1 MAKMTKADIQKR
13 QLEIMTKMD
22 EMDEK
27 TNAREAKMR
36 ALTSEEQKGALTEE
50 QKRELEALKAEQRSQ
65 DIEYDALV
73 RESAGLS
80 ARAKAMATGKDLE
93 QIREREDYGAKI
105 REMVNDCFTNR
116 RAANATTILA
126 NAITKDPGGDN
137 NTEAN
142 LQAGGLIPVEIR
154 PIIDTKVPGT
164 ELPDDLV
171 MVTGVTGTQVIPY
184 SINDVKFTVEGE
196 VTKVNEQP
204 LDFANITTSPK
215 RVAASVPVSRR
226 AVANAAFDI
235 IAFITYKFQKGWAI
249 FRALHIYAHGNYT
262 KLQSPFAQVTV
273 KELTLDENIG
283 KNLAK
288 EIAEMYDLGFE
299 GDPEL
304 IFDKTTEV
312 DLKFT
317 KLIPGTTDSNRTVV
331 ENGQCVGYRYH
342 ISPFVDYTI
351 DANGVASKDFVGEGE
366 NKKAVRYIA
375 IGHFG
380 YLNEQVYADGIE
392 FNIDGTSSANFDRNV
407 IALGMGLDYSLVEM
421 SSKVN
426 GNTSGKPQAFKL
438 IKLIEP
444 ASSNEIGG

>member
-1 MAKMTKADIQKR
+1 MAKMTKADIEKR
-13 QLEIMTKMD
+13 QLEILTKLD

-36 ALTSEEQKGALTEE
+36 ALTSEEQKEE
-50 QKRELEALKAEQRSQ
+50 REKLMAEQRSQ

-80 ARAKAMATGKDLE
+80 ARAKALASGAELAAIKS
-93 QIREREDYGAKI
+93 REDKGKEL
-105 REMVNDCFTNR
+105 REMIADCFTHK

-126 NAITKDPGGDN
+126 NAITTGGDQ
-137 NTEAN
+137 NTTAN
-142 LQAGGLIPVEIR
+142 LEAGGLIPVEIQ
-154 PIIDTKVPGT
+154 PIIDTKVPGI
-164 ELPDDLV
+164 ELPDDLK
-171 MVTGVTGTQVIPY
+171 MLTGVTGTQVIPY

-196 VTKVNEQP
+196 VTKVAEQA
-204 LDFANITTSPK
+204 LNFANITTSPK
-215 RVAASVPVSRR
+215 RVCASVPVSRR
-226 AVANAAFDI
+226 AVAQAAFDI
-235 IAFITYKFQKGWAI
+235 IGFLTFKFTKGWAM
-249 FRALHIYAHGNYT
+249 FRALHVYAHGDYRDVIG
-262 KLQSPFAQVTV
+262 PFATVTV

-288 EIAEMYDLGFE
+288 EVAEMYDLGFE
-299 GDPEL
+299 GDPEM
-304 IFDKTTEV
+304 IMDKTTEV

-331 ENGQCVGYRYH
+331 QDGQCVGYRYKV
-342 ISPFVDYTI
+342 SPYIDYSI
-351 DANGVASKDFVGEGE
+351 ASNGTATKDKVGEGD
-366 NKKAVRYIA
+366 AAVPVRYIG

-392 FNIDGTSSANFDRNV
+392 FNVDGTSQENFDRNV
-407 IALGMGLDYSLVEM
+407 IALGMGLDYSLVEL

-426 GNTSGKPQAFKL
+426 GNGNNKPQAFKL
-438 IKLIEP
+438 IKLIQP

>member
-1 MAKMTKADIQKR
+1 MTKADIQKR
-13 QLEIMTKMD
+13 QMEIMTKMD

-27 TNAREAKMR
+27 TNVREAKMR
-36 ALTSEEQKGALTEE
+36 TLTSEEQKGTITDE
-50 QKRELEALKAEQRSQ
+50 QKRELESLKTEQRNQ

-126 NAITKDPGGDN
+126 NAITEGDDQN
-137 NTEAN
+137 EKAN
-142 LQAGGLIPVEIR
+142 LEAGGLIPVEIK

-164 ELPDDLV
+164 ELPEDLV

-196 VTKVNEQP
+196 VTKVAEQA

-235 IAFITYKFQKGWAI
+235 IAFITYKFQKGWAM
-249 FRALHIYAHGNYT
+249 FRALHIYAHGNYA
-262 KLQSPFAQVTV
+262 KLQSPFAQVDV
-273 KELTLDENIG
+273 VELTLDENIG

-288 EIAEMYDLGFE
+288 EIAKMYDLGFE
-299 GDPEL
+299 GDPE
-304 IFDKTTEV
+304 IIMDKTTEV

-317 KLIPGTTDSNRTVV
+317 KLIPGTTDSNRTVIQD
-331 ENGQCVGYRYH
+331 GQCVGYRYH
-342 ISPFVDYTI
+342 VSPYIDYSI
-351 DANGVASKDFVGEGE
+351 DADGVATKGND
-366 NKKAVRYIA
+366 RYIG

-426 GNTSGKPQAFKL
+426 GNTNKKPQAFKL
-438 IKLIEP
+438 IKLVDP
-444 ASSNEIGG
+444 VSSNEIGG

>member
-1 MAKMTKADIQKR
+1 MGQKTKADIQKR

-27 TNAREAKMR
+27 TNVREAKIR
-36 ALTSEEQKGALTEE
+36 TLTSEEQKEE
-50 QKRELEALKAEQRSQ
+50 REKLMAEQRTQ

-80 ARAKAMATGKDLE
+80 ARAKAMASGKELS

-126 NAITKDPGGDN
+126 NAVKDGADQN
-137 NTEAN
+137 VTAN
-142 LQAGGLIPVEIR
+142 LEAGGLVPVEIR
-154 PIIDTKVPGT
+154 PIIDTKVTGI
-164 ELPDDLV
+164 ELPEDLV

-196 VTKVNEQP
+196 VTKVAEQA
-204 LDFANITTSPK
+204 LDFANIATSPK

-235 IAFITYKFQKGWAI
+235 IAFITYKFQKGWAM
-249 FRALHIYAHGNYT
+249 FRALHIYAHGEYT
-262 KLQSPFAQVTV
+262 KLQSPFAQVDV
-273 KELTLDENIG
+273 VQLTLDENIG

-288 EIAEMYDLGFE
+288 EIAKMYDLGFE
-299 GDPEL
+299 GDPE
-304 IFDKTTEV
+304 IIMDKTTEV

-317 KLIPGTTDSNRTVV
+317 KLIPGTTDSNRTVIQD
-331 ENGQCVGYRYH
+331 GQCVGYRYH
-342 ISPFVDYTI
+342 VSPYIDYSI
-351 DANGVASKDFVGEGE
+351 NAQGVATKGED
-366 NKKAVRYIA
+366 RYIG

-426 GNTSGKPQAFKL
+426 GNTNGKPQAFKL
-438 IKLIEP
+438 IKLVEP

>member
-36 ALTSEEQKGALTEE
+36 ALTSEEQKD
-50 QKRELEALKAEQRSQ
+50 ELAKLQAEQREQ
-65 DIEYDALV
+65 DIKYDALV

-80 ARAKAMATGKDLE
+80 ARSKAMATGKELE
-93 QIREREDYGAKI
+93 NIREREDYGAKI

-126 NAITKDPGGDN
+126 NAITDGADQN
-137 NTEAN
+137 VTAN
-142 LQAGGLIPVEIR
+142 LEAGKLIPVEIR
-154 PIIDTKVPGT
+154 PIIDTKVPGI
-164 ELPDDLV
+164 ELPEDLV

-196 VTKVNEQP
+196 VTKVAEQA

-235 IAFITYKFQKGWAI
+235 IAFITYKFQKGWAM
-249 FRALHIYAHGNYT
+249 FRALHIYAHGNYA

-273 KELTLDENIG
+273 ETLTLDENIG

-288 EIAEMYDLGFE
+288 KVAEMYDLGFE

-304 IFDKTTEV
+304 IMDKTTEV

-317 KLIPGTTDSNRTVV
+317 KLIPGTTDSNRTVIQD
-331 ENGQCVGYRYH
+331 GQCVGYRYH
-342 ISPFVDYTI
+342 VSPYIDYTI
-351 DANGVASKDFVGEGE
+351 DANGVATKETD
-366 NKKAVRYIA
+366 RYIG

-426 GNTSGKPQAFKL
+426 GGLAAPNNGKPQAFKL
-438 IKLIEP
+438 IKLVEP
-444 ASSNEIGG
+444 ASSNEIGGN

>member
-13 QLEIMTKMD
+13 QMDIMTKMD

-36 ALTSEEQKGALTEE
+36 ALTSEEQKGSITDE
-50 QKRELEALKAEQRSQ
+50 QKRELESLKTEQRNQ

-126 NAITKDPGGDN
+126 NAITEGTDQNEK
-137 NTEAN
+137 AN
-142 LQAGGLIPVEIR
+142 LQAGGLIPVEIK
-154 PIIDTKVPGT
+154 PIIDTKVPGI
-164 ELPDDLV
+164 ELPEDLV

-184 SINDVKFTVEGE
+184 SINDVKFSVEGE
-196 VTKVNEQP
+196 VTKVAEQS

-235 IAFITYKFQKGWAI
+235 IAFITYKFQKGWAM
-249 FRALHIYAHGNYT
+249 FRALHIYAHGAYT
-262 KLQSPFAQVTV
+262 ALQSPFAQVDV
-273 KELTLDENIG
+273 VELTLDENIG

-288 EIAEMYDLGFE
+288 EIAKMYDLGFE
-299 GDPEL
+299 GDPE
-304 IFDKTTEV
+304 IIMDKTTEV

-317 KLIPGTTDSNRTVV
+317 KLIPGTTDSNRTVIQD
-331 ENGQCVGYRYH
+331 GQCVGYRYH
-342 ISPFVDYTI
+342 VSPYIDYSI
-351 DANGVASKDFVGEGE
+351 NAQGVATKGKD
-366 NKKAVRYIA
+366 RYIG

-392 FNIDGTSSANFDRNV
+392 FNVDGTSSANFDRNV

-426 GNTSGKPQAFKL
+426 GKNGKPQAFKL
-438 IKLIEP
+438 IKLVEP
-444 ASSNEIGG
+444 VSSNVIGG

>member
-36 ALTSEEQKGALTEE
+36 ALTSEEQKGTITDE

-80 ARAKAMATGKDLE
+80 ARAKAMSTGKELE
-93 QIREREDYGAKI
+93 NIREREDYGAKI

-126 NAITKDPGGDN
+126 NAVTSGADQ
-137 NTEAN
+137 NTTAN
-142 LQAGGLIPVEIR
+142 LEAGGLIPVEIK
-154 PIIDTKVPGT
+154 PIIDTKVPGI
-164 ELPDDLV
+164 ELPEDLV

-196 VTKVNEQP
+196 VTKVAEQA

-235 IAFITYKFQKGWAI
+235 IAFITYKFQKGWAM

-273 KELTLDENIG
+273 ETLTLDENIG

-288 EIAEMYDLGFE
+288 KVAEMYDLGFE

-304 IFDKTTEV
+304 IMDKTTEV

-317 KLIPGTTDSNRTVV
+317 KLIPGTTDSNRTVIQD
-331 ENGQCVGYRYH
+331 GQCVGYRYH
-342 ISPFVDYTI
+342 VSPYIDYTI
-351 DANGVASKDFVGEGE
+351 DANGVATKETD
-366 NKKAVRYIA
+366 RYIG

-426 GNTSGKPQAFKL
+426 GGLAAPNNGKPQAFKL
-438 IKLIEP
+438 IKLVEP
-444 ASSNEIGG
+444 ASSNEIGGN